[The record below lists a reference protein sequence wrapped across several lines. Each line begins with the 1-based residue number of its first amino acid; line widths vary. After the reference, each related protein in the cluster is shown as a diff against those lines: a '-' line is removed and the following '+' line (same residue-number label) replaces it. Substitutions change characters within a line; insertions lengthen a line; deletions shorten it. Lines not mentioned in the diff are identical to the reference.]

1 MLRKFMFVLAILGL
15 GFTLAPASQAQF
27 GGIIRDL
34 SPGIKLPNIF
44 KGKPPIST
52 NIADAVYGDPSRDN
66 FNPGTPQP
74 LTSLPLDDKNRF
86 VLAPGYY
93 TMTVQSY
100 CLHAG
105 TYGPTGGDGYLF
117 APLKGSQQKAVESIL
132 RNSVDNPDIRQSD
145 IQTLI
150 WAILARAKF
159 EDLSNE
165 QKIIAARLLTQKQ
178 LATLNRNAIDVLTSS
193 QVQSLIGGV
202 PGPVATV
209 LEAEADMRRLLSSG
223 GSYRDLEAVAV
234 LAGVAPLGEGSLTGI
249 PATRWSRHPDGYWVR
264 YDASGYSRTNLE
276 IWVPE
281 NAAGKVYDPAI
292 TVAVPTNTNKQRLAQ
307 SARVYGSLTDYN

>member
-1 MLRKFMFVLAILGL
+1 MFRKFMLAVAALGL
-15 GFTLAPASQAQF
+15 GLAVAPASHAQL

-34 SPGIKLPNIF
+34 VPGVKLPNLL

-52 NIADAVYGDPSRDN
+52 SIADAVYGDPNRDN

-74 LTSLPLDDKNRF
+74 LTSLPLDSKNRF
-86 VLAPGYY
+86 VLTPGYY
-93 TMTVQSY
+93 TMTAQSY

-105 TYGPTGGDGYLF
+105 TYGPSKGDGYLY

-132 RNSVDNPDIRQSD
+132 RNSVNHPEIEQRD

-150 WAILARAKF
+150 WAILSRARF
-159 EDLSNE
+159 EDLSTE
-165 QKIIAARLLTQKQ
+165 HKVIAALLLSQKQ
-178 LATLNRNAIDVLTSS
+178 LATLNRNAIDVLTNS

-209 LEAEADMRRLLSSG
+209 LEAEADMRRLLAGG
-223 GSYRDLEAVAV
+223 GSYRELEAVAV

-249 PATRWSRHPDGYWVR
+249 PARRWSRHPDGFWVR
-264 YDASGYSRTNLE
+264 YDASSYSRTVVE

-281 NAAGKVYDPAI
+281 NATGKVYDPAI
-292 TVAVPTNTNKQRLAQ
+292 TVAVPTNTSKQRLGQ
-307 SARVYGSLTDYN
+307 SARVLNER